1 MLHNT
6 PAATVA
12 DRQVARYGEVMTA
25 SPPTDVE
32 GTTTIEPGW
41 RGDPRR
47 LVLEAFRA
55 AVVDADAA
63 ASRREAEID
72 EAVHEYRKA
81 LRRTCAILAL
91 LRPTIGRDTY
101 NAIRNEL
108 RAARRQVSI
117 ARDHH
122 VAGGALAQL
131 ALESQEREGANHL
144 LVLLQSEEPA
154 ASESYARMR
163 EGANCAMDQL
173 VLVEGS
179 TPEVLTVADLAAGLS
194 HTYRQARA
202 ARRAAKSSRR
212 AFHRWRRRCKELD
225 AQLALLSAH
234 AGERTAELRRL
245 YGDVADSL
253 GPIADLIMLR
263 DLATSYRARHPDAS
277 FRELE
282 DALGELTRAQIRSAR
297 KLAKPLFLAKPRK
310 LAKLTRRAI
319 EQDCTAQSAPDGD
332 DPGDS
337 DLSRND

>member
-1 MLHNT
+1 
-6 PAATVA
+6 
-12 DRQVARYGEVMTA
+12 MTA
-25 SPPTDVE
+25 SSPADAE
-32 GTTTIEPGW
+32 ATTTIEPGW

-47 LVLEAFRA
+47 LVLDAFRA
-55 AVVDADAA
+55 AVTDAATA
-63 ASRREAEID
+63 ASRGETSLD

-81 LRRTCAILAL
+81 LRRARAILAL
-91 LRPTIGRDTY
+91 LRPAIGRDAHD
-101 NAIRNEL
+101 AIRDEL

-154 ASESYARMR
+154 VEESCAHLR
-163 EGANCAMDQL
+163 EGASCAMEQL
-173 VLVEGS
+173 AFVEGVA
-179 TPEVLTVADLAAGLS
+179 PDDLTVADLLGGLAR
-194 HTYRQARA
+194 TYRQARA
-202 ARRAAKSSRR
+202 ARRAAKRSRR

-225 AQLALLSAH
+225 AQLALLASH

-263 DLATSYRARHPDAS
+263 DLSAAYRARHPDAP

-282 DALGELTRAQIRSAR
+282 GALGDLTRAQIRSAR
-297 KLAKPLFLAKPRK
+297 KLAKPLFVAKPSK
-310 LAKLTRRAI
+310 LAKLARRAI
-319 EQDCTAQSAPDGD
+319 EQDSSSAVLEGD

-337 DLSRND
+337 DVGRDD

>member
-1 MLHNT
+1 MLHNAR
-6 PAATVA
+6 AAAVA
-12 DRQVARYGEVMTA
+12 GWQGARYGGVMNG
-25 SPPTDVE
+25 SPPADAE
-32 GTTTIEPGW
+32 GTTTTEPGW

-47 LVLEAFRA
+47 LVLDAFRA
-55 AVVDADAA
+55 AVADAA
-63 ASRREAEID
+63 SAAGRGESELD

-81 LRRTCAILAL
+81 LRRARAILAL
-91 LRPTIGRDTY
+91 LRPAIGRDAHD
-101 NAIRNEL
+101 AIRDEL

-154 ASESYARMR
+154 ASESSAHMR
-163 EGANCAMDQL
+163 EGASCALEQL
-173 VLVEGS
+173 SFVEGVA
-179 TPEVLTVADLAAGLS
+179 PDDLTVADLVEGLA

-202 ARRAAKSSRR
+202 ARRAAKNSRR

-245 YGDVADSL
+245 YGDIADSL

-263 DLATSYRARHPDAS
+263 DLAASYRARHPDAP

-282 DALGELTRAQIRSAR
+282 DAIGALTRVQIRSAR

-310 LAKLTRRAI
+310 LAKLARRAI
-319 EQDCTAQSAPDGD
+319 EQDCTAQASPEGD

-337 DLSRND
+337 DLSRDD

>member
-6 PAATVA
+6 LPTAIA
-12 DRQVARYGEVMTA
+12 DSMRARYGEAMTGRTPA
-25 SPPTDVE
+25 DAEGNPTAQ
-32 GTTTIEPGW
+32 GW

-55 AVVDADAA
+55 AIADASSA
-63 ASRREAEID
+63 ASRAESELD

-81 LRRTCAILAL
+81 LRRARAIWAL
-91 LRPTIGRDTY
+91 LRPAVGRDAHD
-101 NAIRNEL
+101 AIRDEL

-144 LVLLQSEEPA
+144 LLLLQSEEPA
-154 ASESYARMR
+154 ASESCAHLRQ
-163 EGANCAMDQL
+163 GASSAMEQL
-173 VLVEGS
+173 SFVEQLA
-179 TPEVLTVADLAAGLS
+179 PDDLTVADLVEGLAG
-194 HTYRQARA
+194 TYRQARA
-202 ARRAAKSSRR
+202 ARRAAKNSRR

-225 AQLALLSAH
+225 AQFALLAAH

-245 YGDVADSL
+245 YGEVADSL

-263 DLATSYRARHPDAS
+263 DLSAAYRARHPDAP
-277 FRELE
+277 FAELE
-282 DALGELTRAQIRSAR
+282 DALGDLTRAQIRSAR
-297 KLAKPLFLAKPRK
+297 KLAKPLFVAKPGK
-310 LAKLTRRAI
+310 LSKLVRRAI
-319 EQDCTAQSAPDGD
+319 EQDLADQAAPEGD

-337 DLSRND
+337 DHSRDD